1 MKIEDLTIREK
12 LRLICGKDY
21 WHTEDFGGK
30 LPSVTMSDGPVGVR
44 RTVPKGDGNEETVP
58 AVAYH

>member
-1 MKIEDLTIREK
+1 MKIENLTIREK

-30 LPSVTMSDGPVGVR
+30 LPSVTMSDGPVGVKYQTFSCMR
-44 RTVPKGDGNEETVP
+44 QKF
-58 AVAYH
+58 